1 MTYEYAEVHAGQ
13 FDTKYDK
20 IGGIWRG
27 QGDIMSLFKR
37 RKIVILQKMLNV
49 FKIHVRTISQSA
61 TKLFI
66 NH

>member
-13 FDTKYDK
+13 FDTQYDK

-27 QGDIMSLFKR
+27 HGDIMSLFKR
-37 RKIVILQKMLNV
+37 RKIVILQKILNV